1 MALESWFVMVCT
13 SCAMP
18 MKARAVE
25 DGEEELKGCDEL
37 TTGRGKARNDMHIP
51 QNFPSILKVERWSLQ
66 SLGQLV

>member
-1 MALESWFVMVCT
+1 
-13 SCAMP
+13 MP